1 MQKAEGGNMIDDGT
15 NPKFSFFQQ
24 MDLITP
30 DIGSAQR
37 LRPIGWTVDPPLM
50 SASEFPYFALTVG
63 AR

>member
-1 MQKAEGGNMIDDGT
+1 MIDDGT